1 MSNNDTNINQ
11 ENNMAENLDW
21 DKRNFKDNNLKNLHN
36 AMEYNAA
43 SDPALRVITNSAGW
57 GIGVADD
64 NVPGVSHIE
73 KFGMNIDVDNTKE
86 TIWDGGGIYTYI
98 ETAET
103 LTVTSSSVNDTP
115 AGTGAR
121 TVEIQ
126 GLNSAGEVV
135 VEIVNL
141 GSSTIA
147 EFKRVFRV
155 KVLTSGASGVN
166 EGTISVTSDNTSTVL
181 AIIGVDGT
189 GPTTAGRGQTFMAQY
204 TIPTGKTGYI
214 TQWTVG
220 CGKQNTDAVATLMT
234 RNSDAPGDGA
244 WNARDIITVSA
255 TTYAKNYNI
264 PIKVNAG
271 DDIEVRAYSSVNNS
285 LVSST
290 FCVILIDNPA
300 P

>member
-1 MSNNDTNINQ
+1 MNDYQ
-11 ENNMAENLDW
+11 HPNLD
-21 DKRNFKDNNLKNLHN
+21 RNLMGVQN
-36 AMEYNAA
+36 AMEYNVAGE
-43 SDPALRVITNSAGW
+43 PALRVIGNNFGW
-57 GIGVADD
+57 GIHLADG
-64 NVPGVSHIE
+64 NIEGVSHIE
-73 KFGMNIDVDNTKE
+73 KFGMNIDVDSDKE

-103 LTVTSSSVNDTP
+103 LTVTSNDVQDNPT
-115 AGTGAR
+115 GRGAR

-126 GLNSAGEVV
+126 GMNQAGEVV
-135 VEIVNL
+135 VETVDV
-141 GSSTIA
+141 GDTTIA

-155 KVLTSGASGVN
+155 KVVTSGTSGVN
-166 EGTISVTSDNTSTVL
+166 EGTISITSDNTSTVL

-189 GPTTAGRGQTFMAQY
+189 GSHAAGRGQTFMAQY
-204 TIPTGKTGYI
+204 TIPAGKTGYI

-234 RNSDAPGDGA
+234 RDPNAPGNGA

-255 TTYAKNYNI
+255 TTYAKNYNV

-290 FCVILIDNPA
+290 FCVILIDIPEIE
-300 P
+300 

>member
-1 MSNNDTNINQ
+1 
-11 ENNMAENLDW
+11 MAENLEW
-21 DKRNFKDNNLKNLHN
+21 DPRNYQDTNLRKLHN

-43 SDPALRVITNSAGW
+43 GEPALRVIANSNGW
-57 GIGVADD
+57 GIGVAEGDI
-64 NVPGVSHIE
+64 PGVSHIE
-73 KFGMNIDVDNTKE
+73 KFGMNTDVDNAKE

-103 LTVTSSSVNDTP
+103 LTVTSDSVNDVV
-115 AGTGAR
+115 AGSGAR

-126 GLNSAGEVV
+126 GMNQAGEVV
-135 VEIVNL
+135 VEVVDM
-141 GSSTIA
+141 GATTVA

-155 KVLTSGASGVN
+155 RILTAGSSGVN
-166 EGTISVTSDNTSTVL
+166 EGTITVTSDDTSTVL

-189 GPTTAGRGQTFMAQY
+189 GLNAAGRGQTFMAQY
-204 TIPTGKTGYI
+204 TIPAGKTGYI
-214 TQWTVG
+214 SQWTVG
-220 CGKQNTDAVATLMT
+220 AGKQNTDAIAMLMV
-234 RNSDAPGDGA
+234 RDPDALGNGA
-244 WNARDIITVSA
+244 WQAKDIITVSA

-264 PIKVNAG
+264 PIKVNEG

-290 FCVILIDNPA
+290 FCVILIDNPT

>member
-1 MSNNDTNINQ
+1 MNDYQ
-11 ENNMAENLDW
+11 HPNLD
-21 DKRNFKDNNLKNLHN
+21 RNLMGVQN
-36 AMEYNAA
+36 AMEYNVAGE
-43 SDPALRVITNSAGW
+43 PALRVIGNNFGW
-57 GIGVADD
+57 GIHLADG
-64 NVPGVSHIE
+64 NIEGVSHIE
-73 KFGMNIDVDNTKE
+73 KFGMNIDVDSDKE

-103 LTVTSSSVNDTP
+103 LTVTSNDVQDNPT
-115 AGTGAR
+115 GRGAR

-126 GLNSAGEVV
+126 GMNQAGEVV
-135 VEIVNL
+135 VETVDV
-141 GSSTIA
+141 GDTTIA

-155 KVLTSGASGVN
+155 KVVTSGTSGVN
-166 EGTISVTSDNTSTVL
+166 EGTISITSDNTSTVL

-189 GPTTAGRGQTFMAQY
+189 GSHAAGRGQTFMAQY
-204 TIPTGKTGYI
+204 TIPAGKTGYI

-234 RNSDAPGDGA
+234 RDPNAPGDGA

-255 TTYAKNYNI
+255 TTYAKNYNV

-290 FCVILIDNPA
+290 FCVILIDIPEIE
-300 P
+300 